1 MPIRKTLKT
10 IIAIATILAAPGLS
24 AAQELVPFVIPVDV
38 NPKSAIAFSSPP
50 IKTDSP
56 RIMVA
61 GNHFYLS
68 GRQKKRVRIWGVN
81 LCFGACFPK
90 HKDAQRVAARLAAF
104 GINSVRFHHMDSSS
118 FPRGIWDP
126 KDQMKLSGEALD
138 RLDYFIDQLA
148 RKGIWSN
155 VNLHVSRTH
164 SRHLKLPREGP
175 TPSYDKMIGIFT
187 PALIDA
193 QKKYARDLLGHVNKY
208 RKVRY
213 ADDPAVAFVEITN
226 ENSLFLWGWEQKL
239 RSLPPY
245 YAKILQARYAAWLKK
260 RYGTTAKLR
269 AAWAEGAEP
278 LGKNIL
284 PDVMALG
291 PTADR
296 PRAWR
301 LEQHGGCEATAKA
314 LAGERGVRI
323 DISKADQA
331 TWHVQLNLGN
341 LAIKANRYYTVTF
354 RARADRPKRI
364 SYNVGQAHQPW
375 ANLGLNGS
383 ADLTKQWRTFR
394 GGFTARA
401 GDDNAR
407 VNFMLGGSRVAVE
420 LADVQLRS
428 GGREGLR
435 DGESL
440 EKTGP
445 ALFAESETSARVLDR
460 MRFLAETEKAYFD
473 DMYAT
478 IKKGLKCDALVAG
491 TIVFG
496 PLGLWA
502 QSGMDYIDAH
512 AYWHHPHFPGRPW
525 DQGNWTVERKALVD
539 SKDGGTLTRLAASR
553 LATKPFTVSEYNHP
567 APNDYQA
574 ECVPMIASFGA
585 AQDWDGIWL
594 FAYSHRTDDWDR
606 KHFTSFFDIDMNPAK
621 WGFVP
626 AGTVIFREAA
636 IGPLPMAKV
645 VPLAG
650 GSDVLGE
657 LAAVHMQHGRDMVGA
672 MGRKTKVSRQDM
684 VRARVAV
691 SLVGKPQLE
700 RTGPKQWGILRWSEE
715 SRRDGIVTAFSYY
728 MALNPRASVWVGYL
742 HQSRIGIDTS
752 VAHSPGGEPP
762 FVVTTVTPL
771 DGKLLEDSRK
781 ILVVSCGRSENTDMR
796 FSKDRRTV
804 GRNWGK
810 PPVRIETVRTT
821 LSASWLLDKGLR
833 CYLLSPDGLPI
844 REEGLLRSSSGSQ
857 TLELHPEHK
866 TMWYLL
872 TREKK

>member
-1 MPIRKTLKT
+1 MPIRKTLKA

-56 RIMVA
+56 RIVVA

-68 GRQKKRVRIWGVN
+68 GPRKKRIRIWGVN

-90 HKDAQRVAARLAAF
+90 HEDAQRVAARLAAF

-138 RLDYFIDQLA
+138 RLDYFVDQLA

-175 TPSYDKMIGIFT
+175 TPNYDKMIGIFT

-193 QKKYARDLLGHVNKY
+193 QKKYARDLLDHVNKY
-208 RKVRY
+208 RRVRY

-245 YAKILQARYAAWLKK
+245 YAKILRARYAAWLKK

-269 AAWAEGAEP
+269 AAWAEGAQP
-278 LGKNIL
+278 LGKNML

-296 PRAWR
+296 PHAWR
-301 LEQHGGCEATAKA
+301 LEQHGGCEASVKP

-341 LAIKANRYYTVTF
+341 LAIGANKYYTVTF
-354 RARADRPKRI
+354 RARADRPRRI
-364 SYNVGQAHQPW
+364 GYNVGQEHQPW

-394 GGFTARA
+394 GGFTGRA

-420 LADVQLRS
+420 LADVQLRG

-435 DGESL
+435 GGESL

-445 ALFAESETSARVLDR
+445 AIFGESETPTRVLDR
-460 MRFLAETEKAYFD
+460 MLFLAETEKAYFD

-478 IKKGLKCDALVAG
+478 IKKGLKCEAIVAG

-525 DQGNWTVERKALVD
+525 DQGNWTVEQKALVD

-606 KHFTSFFDIDMNPAK
+606 KHFTSFFDIDANPAK

-626 AGTVIFREAA
+626 AGTAIFREGGIEPAPGTIA
-636 IGPLPMAKV
+636 VGLSDSTDTLGDLAK
-645 VPLAG
+645 LH
-650 GSDVLGE
+650 LK
-657 LAAVHMQHGRDMVGA
+657 HGRDMATVISARTKRPALNEWVTHRISTVLRGKTIRIPA
-672 MGRKTKVSRQDM
+672 ARKKDSEGG
-684 VRARVAV
+684 
-691 SLVGKPQLE
+691 LVWGI
-700 RTGPKQWGILRWSEE
+700 RDTDGVFSATGPKARVLLGEVPAADR
-715 SRRDGIVTAFSYY
+715 G
-728 MALNPRASVWVGYL
+728 VWIHPHVL
-742 HQSRIGIDTS
+742 TLTS
-752 VAHSPGGEPP
+752 
-762 FVVTTVTPL
+762 L
-771 DGKLLEDSRK
+771 DGKPIRK
-781 ILVVSCGRSENTDMR
+781 SGKMLITLCGRCENTGMK

-810 PPVRIETVRTT
+810 APVGIQP
-821 LSASWLLDKGLR
+821 LDHDLWLIGGWAENLR
-833 CYLLSPDGLPI
+833 CHALAPDGTPRAQVQI
-844 REEGLLRSSSGSQ
+844 GGKGDRSVV
-857 TLELHPEHK
+857 LEPKYK